1 MNVYEALMR
10 DGRKKRGEGE
20 FAVAHEFALDCDCRD
35 CATTQR
41 DRLSVA
47 LFQMQ
52 EAAKD
57 LAQREQKLLSDLAA
71 LLPGTHYM
79 DPPDGGSVTLL
90 EQLQRMARDAERY
103 RGRHKDTMAAYHV
116 GQRAIYT
123 AGRSAEREQMIA
135 DGWRQTRYVAPVT
148 DCEAC
153 LTPDACA
160 IRGQCAHYLR
170 ERDGA

>member
-1 MNVYEALMR
+1 MNWQTPVVHDHNEEPDMNVYQALMR
-10 DGRKKRGEGE
+10 DGKERREN
-20 FAVAHEFALDCDCRD
+20 
-35 CATTQR
+35 ATEQ
-41 DRLSVA
+41 A
-47 LFQMQ
+47 LFQAQ

-57 LAQREQKLLSDLAA
+57 LAQREQTLLAALTA

-116 GQRAIYT
+116 GQRASYT